1 LEFKDDNFAFQPN
14 GVDQGS
20 DRVRDL
26 FQWAILMNKKE
37 TAWILWNNMADQ
49 LPAAIAAVAILNAL
63 AKIPYAES
71 KVLVKYGFKGVV
83 VDSL

>member
-1 LEFKDDNFAFQPN
+1 
-14 GVDQGS
+14 
-20 DRVRDL
+20 
-26 FQWAILMNKKE
+26 MNKKE

-83 VDSL
+83 VDSLWKCTENPQYAQMLINARKRKTM